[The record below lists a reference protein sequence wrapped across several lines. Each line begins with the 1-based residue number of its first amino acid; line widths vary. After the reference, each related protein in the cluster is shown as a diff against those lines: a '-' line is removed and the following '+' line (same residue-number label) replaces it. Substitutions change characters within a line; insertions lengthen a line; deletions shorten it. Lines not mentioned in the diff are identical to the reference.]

1 MLKKFNLT
9 FKISTWFLITAYA
22 SSLFFKPKIA
32 EKYKI
37 NITLIFSLSSLYD
50 MNNITFFFEIFCLCT
65 SRLKNITGNWVSLFT
80 YYLKYKII
88 MFYFVQEIQKSLYI
102 F

>member
-37 NITLIFSLSSLYD
+37 NITLIFALSSLYD
-50 MNNITFFFEIFCLCT
+50 MNNITFF
-65 SRLKNITGNWVSLFT
+65 
-80 YYLKYKII
+80 LKY
-88 MFYFVQEIQKSLYI
+88 FVLVPLASKTSLGIGFLYLLTIQCIK
-102 F
+102 